1 MRVSPV
7 RGAWASC
14 PVGVCVGLEVVE
26 VTGDIVILLI
36 TLLCVLLVAVV
47 VIWRGERKTV
57 PVDRVISLLSATAA
71 TGRTTIFGLL
81 LLPR

>member
-1 MRVSPV
+1 MRLTVL
-7 RGAWASC
+7 
-14 PVGVCVGLEVVE
+14 CVGLEVVD
-26 VTGDIVILLI
+26 VTGEIVILLI

-57 PVDRVISLLSATAA
+57 PVDKVISLPSVTAD
-71 TGRTTIFGLL
+71 TGLTTIFAVV

>member
-1 MRVSPV
+1 ML
-7 RGAWASC
+7 
-14 PVGVCVGLEVVE
+14 CVGLEVVD

-57 PVDRVISLLSATAA
+57 PVDKVSSLPSVTVA
-71 TGRTTIFGLL
+71 TGLTTIFWVM